1 MVSNKKYTIWLIFIR
16 RIYWKYLFFYT
27 ICLFC
32 DLFTKTI
39 LFTDNS
45 IAKHHIVPP
54 KEESHNSLH
63 CYIVIFRL
71 PILLFYVT
79 LSMSMPVISDYNTS
93 EISHSIKTHDSYN
106 SITSKVN
113 NVPEI
118 QNLSRNTLE
127 KIPNDTCSSFYERI
141 ISHLESEIQFLRK
154 QLSDRDSFRQKEIKF
169 LQNQF
174 GNGETLK
181 KVNVNQSFNNEDST
195 MNLEEYNKDI
205 VTPNDSSSDIDYKNN
220 ANENDI
226 VLDKRHITT
235 RNNKKK
241 PRKISQ
247 LLKQKVKRYL

>member
-1 MVSNKKYTIWLIFIR
+1 M
-16 RIYWKYLFFYT
+16 
-27 ICLFC
+27 
-32 DLFTKTI
+32 
-39 LFTDNS
+39 FTDNS

-93 EISHSIKTHDSYN
+93 EISHSINIHDSYN

-127 KIPNDTCSSFYERI
+127 KIPNDTCSFFYERI

-154 QLSDRDSFRQKEIKF
+154 QLSDKDSFRQKEIQF

-181 KVNVNQSFNNEDST
+181 KVNVNQSFNNDDST

-205 VTPNDSSSDIDYKNN
+205 VTPNDSSSDIDYNDN

-235 RNNKKK
+235 RNNIKKTPK
-241 PRKISQ
+241 NQSVAQIKSKKIFIMGDSMVKHIQ
-247 LLKQKVKRYL
+247 GWEIKNKVENNENVYVRSFSKA